1 MKAGRK
7 KKQGPH
13 FQTFIVI
20 LSKWQSC
27 HGKADIVVISF
38 QPLISRNSWITSWKT
53 CQNTEQPRAFFSVLW
68 QCCPHFSARVRSWEA
83 ARGRRELRY
92 SCCFCWASPY
102 PPVKKAER
110 FAGTRAISCLTH
122 KGIGGSGRLWIQCA
136 PNWCPACL
144 LRTIATASW
153 SRSCRPP
160 KGKNRFS
167 KLLTFGASRGGFPS
181 ELFKSFRY
189 KA

>member
-1 MKAGRK
+1 M
-7 KKQGPH
+7 
-13 FQTFIVI
+13 TVM
-20 LSKWQSC
+20 SWQSWHYC
-27 HGKADIVVISF
+27 HFISTF
-38 QPLISRNSWITSWKT
+38 NFTKFMNYIMKNMP
-53 CQNTEQPRAFFSVLW
+53 NTEQPRAFFSVLW

-122 KGIGGSGRLWIQCA
+122 KGIGGGGSGRLWIQCA